1 MTNGSGMS
9 GGGGLFLGFL
19 IGALAGGITALLLA
33 PKSGKET
40 REYLREKATD
50 AQHMV
55 QEKASDVRNR
65 FSRMKE
71 DMQAR
76 AEEEADSVKR

>member
-1 MTNGSGMS
+1 MKNGSGMS
-9 GGGGLFLGFL
+9 GGGGLFLGLL
-19 IGALAGGITALLLA
+19 IGALAGGIAALLLA

-40 REYLREKATD
+40 REYLKTKATD
-50 AQHMV
+50 AQHVV
-55 QEKASDVRNR
+55 QEKAGDVKNR

-76 AEEEADSVKR
+76 AEEEAESIKR

>member
-1 MTNGSGMS
+1 MS

-40 REYLREKATD
+40 REYLREKAMD

-71 DMQAR
+71 DMQSR
-76 AEEEADSVKR
+76 AEEEAESVKR

>member
-1 MTNGSGMS
+1 M
-9 GGGGLFLGFL
+9 
-19 IGALAGGITALLLA
+19 
-33 PKSGKET
+33 
-40 REYLREKATD
+40 D

-71 DMQAR
+71 DMQSR
-76 AEEEADSVKR
+76 AEEEAESVKR